1 MLAYE
6 KGAIK
11 QVPRRGGVDALLST
25 SSCWFFKL
33 QIPNTAED
41 PVVSVYTL
49 LCSTITSCSVHYV
62 VLLEKK
68 SIHHPCS
75 ALFLYCRCTH
85 WLPTKLGI
93 LFGISSLFPW
103 FFSRWGRVG
112 EGENLDFVAESGKCY
127 QRVGGEG
134 FLCCCIFRKSHI
146 HRELHGVVEENS
158 WRGRSSL

>member
-62 VLLEKK
+62 VLLEKI
-68 SIHHPCS
+68 SIHHRAARCFCIAG
-75 ALFLYCRCTH
+75 ALIDC
-85 WLPTKLGI
+85 PQ
-93 LFGISSLFPW
+93 S
-103 FFSRWGRVG
+103 
-112 EGENLDFVAESGKCY
+112 
-127 QRVGGEG
+127 
-134 FLCCCIFRKSHI
+134 
-146 HRELHGVVEENS
+146 
-158 WRGRSSL
+158 